1 VIKFS
6 IKEELTIVIMM
17 IILTVDLILGERYDN
32 RFYFLLETFNKLS
45 IHVSMVS
52 KYFNFKK
59 NFTTDIVFDK
69 ETGTNAKIWQ
79 IINFKATIENF
90 ALFTK
95 LLFKIIQNLNSAP
108 KLQYRLIKMWLVI
121 F

>member
-1 VIKFS
+1 
-6 IKEELTIVIMM
+6 
-17 IILTVDLILGERYDN
+17 LGERYEN

-45 IHVSMVS
+45 IHVGMVS

-59 NFTTDIVFDK
+59 NFTSEIVFNK

-90 ALFTK
+90 A
-95 LLFKIIQNLNSAP
+95 
-108 KLQYRLIKMWLVI
+108 
-121 F
+121 